1 MSLTVD
7 IITPEGKLLS
17 RDVDSV
23 IIPTMDGETG
33 ILPGHIPVIT
43 KVIRGELKLIS
54 GSDSDLIAVDN
65 GFAEVIG
72 DRVAI
77 LTEGAIDI
85 DDIDLGTV
93 EAARARAEAAL
104 EEAKDSNIDP
114 DELDRLETQLQFLL
128 TQKLLKENTRY

>member
-43 KVIRGELKLIS
+43 KVMRGELKLIS
-54 GSDSDLIAVDN
+54 GTDSDLIAVDN